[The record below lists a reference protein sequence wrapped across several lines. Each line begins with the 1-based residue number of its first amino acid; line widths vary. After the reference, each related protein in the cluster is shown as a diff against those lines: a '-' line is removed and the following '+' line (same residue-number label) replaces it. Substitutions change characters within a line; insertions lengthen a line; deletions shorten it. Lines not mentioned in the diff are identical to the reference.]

1 MRLTVILRTCLKSKL
16 DENLDPQFV
25 RICGKD
31 RREMVLKCLKSLCIS
46 INKSSAKVNLLIL
59 DDNSDVDFV
68 ADMHDIVKHCNADIQ
83 ITTLRPPEGVKS
95 FNHSAYEQFRLAS
108 EVDGLV
114 YSVEDDYLHDENAI
128 ESMLT
133 AYEHL
138 SQRFQQDK
146 IVIFP
151 FDCPFR
157 YEAGREEPTVLL
169 HDGKR
174 YWRQVGHTT
183 NTFLTNG
190 KYIKENFDVYSKL
203 ALEYPNVN
211 ESHTINRL
219 YKRFN
224 NMGGSLTVFNPI
236 PSLAYHLSYVE
247 PVAIKT
253 ENLSWKS
260 LWDSM

>member
-16 DENLDPQFV
+16 DAGVDPKFV
-25 RICGKD
+25 RICGPD
-31 RREMVLKCLKSLCIS
+31 RRAMVLKCLKSLVIA
-46 INKSSAKVNLLIL
+46 INHCSEKVKLVIL
-59 DDNSDVDFV
+59 DDGSDEDFLDEMIGV
-68 ADMHDIVKHCNADIQ
+68 VGNCQAMFELVYLK
-83 ITTLRPPEGVKS
+83 PPEGVKS

-108 EVDGLV
+108 EVEGLV
-114 YSVEDDYLHDENAI
+114 YSVEDDYLHDKDSL

-133 AYEHL
+133 AYRHL

-157 YEAGREEPTVLL
+157 YETGREEPTVLL
-169 HDGKR
+169 HDGNR

-183 NTFLTNG
+183 NTFLTDG
-190 KYIKENFDVYSKL
+190 KHIKEHFAVYAKL

-211 ESHTINRL
+211 EAHTINNL
-219 YKRFN
+219 YKGFS
-224 NMGGSLTVFNPI
+224 NMGGQLTCFNPI

-253 ENLSWKS
+253 GNLSWKS
-260 LWDSM
+260 LWDSI